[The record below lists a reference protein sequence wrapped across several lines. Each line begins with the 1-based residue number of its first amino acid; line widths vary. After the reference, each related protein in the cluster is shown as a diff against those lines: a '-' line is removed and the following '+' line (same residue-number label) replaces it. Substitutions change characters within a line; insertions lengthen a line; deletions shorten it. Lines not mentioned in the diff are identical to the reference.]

1 MRTRTLGR
9 AVQGYDAFV
18 IYLLGAQ
25 ILAITGVA
33 KLPLSFF
40 HASGTQFFLFQV
52 GQASSQLLSIIALA
66 VVLRKTNARANKA

>member
-25 ILAITGVA
+25 ILAITGLA

-40 HASGTQFFLFQV
+40 QASVTRFFLSQL
-52 GQASSQLLSIIALA
+52 GLASSQLVSIIGLA
-66 VVLRKTNARANKA
+66 VTLRKTNARANKA